1 MIALLVVPA
10 VAGLYYFASPS
21 KTHEARPAVARED
34 VTASLPPDVPYG
46 ALKAAR
52 PPAFPAAPPFAAA
65 PAGALAY
72 APQAGAPQIAPPRAE
87 FALPGVT
94 LPTVEDEALPLA
106 LDADAMRQVVALYR
120 KGDLAAGDE
129 AGRRFSDP
137 VARTALEWAALR
149 LQPRPAGYD
158 RIVGFLARNPGWPSA
173 DWLAKRAE
181 ESLYGDRKQAA
192 LIKSVFARRAPLT
205 SAGKLALARVAVD
218 EGRTTDAASA
228 VAAVWR
234 QDDLGPAM
242 EQALL
247 REFGHL
253 LTRAD
258 HKYRADRLL
267 YDEKNAP
274 AMRAAALAGA
284 DVAKLA
290 KARAL
295 TNDEGTAA
303 ADAAIAAVPK
313 ELQADPGLIFAR
325 AQKLR
330 RAQKFAEAAAMIETA
345 PREAAALIDGDA
357 WWTER
362 RIVARKLLDAGEA
375 ATAYRLAAGHSAQSS
390 RWKVEAEFHAG
401 WIALRFLDGGAGD
414 ARLAKIHFD
423 RAAAAAESPQSIAR
437 AAYWQGRAAEQLGDD
452 RAALAHF
459 RRAAG
464 NGTSF
469 YGQLARAR
477 LDWDDLPLRIAPA
490 PTRESD
496 VARVVELLYSI
507 GEKQLALP
515 LAADAARGG
524 SSEEDVAAIGEV
536 LRHQRDAR
544 ALLILGKLAT
554 QRGAPL
560 DEAAFP
566 IFGVPDY
573 QAVGA
578 SAEKA
583 IVYSIARQ
591 ESAFQTDVVSHAGAK
606 GLMQMLTATA
616 RRTAERAGVAFDER
630 RLLSDPA
637 FNAQLGAAHLGDLLG
652 EQSGSYILTFA
663 AYNAGGGRVKQ
674 WIAAYGDPRDPAV
687 DPVDWIERIPFSETR
702 DYVQK
707 IMENLQVYRAR
718 LGERSALLIQDDL
731 RRKR

>member
-1 MIALLVVPA
+1 
-10 VAGLYYFASPS
+10 
-21 KTHEARPAVARED
+21 
-34 VTASLPPDVPYG
+34 
-46 ALKAAR
+46 
-52 PPAFPAAPPFAAA
+52 
-65 PAGALAY
+65 
-72 APQAGAPQIAPPRAE
+72 
-87 FALPGVT
+87 
-94 LPTVEDEALPLA
+94 
-106 LDADAMRQVVALYR
+106 
-120 KGDLAAGDE
+120 
-129 AGRRFSDP
+129 
-137 VARTALEWAALR
+137 
-149 LQPRPAGYD
+149 
-158 RIVGFLARNPGWPSA
+158 
-173 DWLAKRAE
+173 
-181 ESLYGDRKQAA
+181 
-192 LIKSVFARRAPLT
+192 
-205 SAGKLALARVAVD
+205 
-218 EGRTTDAASA
+218 
-228 VAAVWR
+228 
-234 QDDLGPAM
+234 
-242 EQALL
+242 
-247 REFGHL
+247 
-253 LTRAD
+253 
-258 HKYRADRLL
+258 
-267 YDEKNAP
+267 
-274 AMRAAALAGA
+274 
-284 DVAKLA
+284 
-290 KARAL
+290 
-295 TNDEGTAA
+295 
-303 ADAAIAAVPK
+303 
-313 ELQADPGLIFAR
+313 
-325 AQKLR
+325 
-330 RAQKFAEAAAMIETA
+330 MIETA

-362 RIVARKLLDAGEA
+362 RIVARKLLDSGDA
-375 ATAYRLAAGHSAQSS
+375 ATAYRLAAGHAAQGS

-452 RAALAHF
+452 RASRAHF
-459 RRAAG
+459 RRAAEV
-464 NGTSF
+464 GTSF

-477 LDWDDLPLRIAPA
+477 LDWDDLPLRVAPA
-490 PTRESD
+490 PTRESA

-544 ALLILGKLAT
+544 ALLIVGKLAT

-566 IFGVPDY
+566 TFGVPDY

-606 GLMQMLTATA
+606 GLMQMLTSTA
-616 RRTAERAGVAFDER
+616 KRTAERAGVAFDER

-731 RRKR
+731 RRRR